1 MIFWFNKKIIKIMIF
16 NKYLKKIKI
25 IIISKNIL
33 VKTIIKIK

>member
-1 MIFWFNKKIIKIMIF
+1 MTFWFNKKIIKIMIF

-33 VKTIIKIK
+33 VKKIIKIK

>member
-33 VKTIIKIK
+33 VKIIIKIK